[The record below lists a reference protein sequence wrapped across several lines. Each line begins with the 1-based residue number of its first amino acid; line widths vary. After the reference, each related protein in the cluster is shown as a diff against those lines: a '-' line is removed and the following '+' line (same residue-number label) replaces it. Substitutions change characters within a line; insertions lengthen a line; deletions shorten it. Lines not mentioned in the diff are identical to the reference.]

1 MKDHNQHEI
10 QMSEAFLNSAFLALS
25 GGFQDAY
32 TYNAR
37 NEVFCNAQTG
47 NVVLMSQHFMAGEL
61 TAGLGYF
68 FPIIFFALGV
78 WVAEKI
84 QANYKY
90 AQKLHWRQGVLLA
103 EILILFT
110 VGFLPTEYNMLA
122 NAMASFACAMQVQS
136 FRKVN
141 GYSYASTMC
150 IGNLRSGTAALS
162 VYFREKKSKQLK
174 QAMYYF
180 GIILMFALGAGIG
193 GNLSIRY
200 GIRMIWVSC
209 GFLMISFLL
218 MFIEK
223 YKHSVIKELASFAN
237 GLEKELDA
245 VENAVASELSNG
257 FVEGTNSKVK
267 MVKRTMYGRCGK
279 KLLSA
284 KLMYEL

>member
-1 MKDHNQHEI
+1 MKEHNQHEI

-162 VYFREKKSKQLK
+162 VYFRGKKSKQLK

-223 YKHSVIKELASFAN
+223 YKHFHEEHEIK
-237 GLEKELDA
+237 
-245 VENAVASELSNG
+245 
-257 FVEGTNSKVK
+257 
-267 MVKRTMYGRCGK
+267 
-279 KLLSA
+279 
-284 KLMYEL
+284 

>member
-1 MKDHNQHEI
+1 MKLESSSIKKADI
-10 QMSEAFLNSAFLALS
+10 QMSEAFVTSVFLALS

-32 TYNAR
+32 TYFTR
-37 NEVFCNAQTG
+37 QEVFSNAQTG
-47 NVVLMSQHFMAGEL
+47 NIVLMSTHLMMGEWLDVLRYLFPLLAFAG
-61 TAGLGYF
+61 GV
-68 FPIIFFALGV
+68 FFAERIHMLF
-78 WVAEKI
+78 
-84 QANYKY
+84 KY
-90 AQKLHWRQGVLLA
+90 AKRLHWRQGVLLM
-103 EILILFT
+103 EIVILFA
-110 VGFLPTEYNMLA
+110 VGFMPKHLDLLA
-122 NAMASFACAMQVQS
+122 TVLVSFACAMQVQS

-141 GYSYASTMC
+141 GFSYASTMC

-223 YKHSVIKELASFAN
+223 YKHFHEEHEIK
-237 GLEKELDA
+237 
-245 VENAVASELSNG
+245 
-257 FVEGTNSKVK
+257 
-267 MVKRTMYGRCGK
+267 
-279 KLLSA
+279 
-284 KLMYEL
+284 

>member
-162 VYFREKKSKQLK
+162 VYFREKKS
-174 QAMYYF
+174 
-180 GIILMFALGAGIG
+180 
-193 GNLSIRY
+193 
-200 GIRMIWVSC
+200 
-209 GFLMISFLL
+209 
-218 MFIEK
+218 
-223 YKHSVIKELASFAN
+223 
-237 GLEKELDA
+237 
-245 VENAVASELSNG
+245 
-257 FVEGTNSKVK
+257 
-267 MVKRTMYGRCGK
+267 
-279 KLLSA
+279 
-284 KLMYEL
+284 

>member
-47 NVVLMSQHFMAGEL
+47 NVVLMSQHFMAGEV

-162 VYFREKKSKQLK
+162 VYFREKIKTAGTGNVLFWNHSYVCTGCRHWRKPVHTLWNQNNLGILWIPYDQLPADVCRK
-174 QAMYYF
+174 
-180 GIILMFALGAGIG
+180 I
-193 GNLSIRY
+193 
-200 GIRMIWVSC
+200 
-209 GFLMISFLL
+209 
-218 MFIEK
+218 
-223 YKHSVIKELASFAN
+223 
-237 GLEKELDA
+237 
-245 VENAVASELSNG
+245 
-257 FVEGTNSKVK
+257 
-267 MVKRTMYGRCGK
+267 
-279 KLLSA
+279 
-284 KLMYEL
+284 